1 MGLAI
6 RGCTYTSSE
15 VRILRIDGHI
25 IRGDF
30 VCISKIRSVGAS
42 FCIVFISWPQ
52 HLVIGYSTFE
62 EGGYNYNPRAPCTY
76 KENWDIK
83 QSPGKVGAQIYVF
96 SRRKRL
102 MRCPVWC
109 SQETASKPIIVPGQ
123 HPSTRD
129 DAIPRHIS
137 TIHYCFLSPFKEKKN
152 EKDRGTRAT
161 SAKLF
166 CAKVLQTETGGKSNY
181 TQHSFFLWLT
191 HLQFKFH

>member
-1 MGLAI
+1 
-6 RGCTYTSSE
+6 
-15 VRILRIDGHI
+15 VID
-25 IRGDF
+25 
-30 VCISKIRSVGAS
+30 
-42 FCIVFISWPQ
+42 
-52 HLVIGYSTFE
+52 YSTFE

-96 SRRKRL
+96 SRKKRL

-109 SQETASKPIIVPGQ
+109 SQETASKPIIISGQ

-181 TQHSFFLWLT
+181 TQHSFFFMVNTPAIQIPLAPAMCSCNINVELKGLLSMNMLKYT
-191 HLQFKFH
+191 